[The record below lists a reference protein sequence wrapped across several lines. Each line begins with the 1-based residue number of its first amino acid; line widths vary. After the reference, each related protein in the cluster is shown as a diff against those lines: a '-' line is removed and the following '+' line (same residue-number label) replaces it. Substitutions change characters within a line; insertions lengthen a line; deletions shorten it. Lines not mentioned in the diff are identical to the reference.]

1 MFDPVNASVFVGL
14 LCSFN
19 HENVLSI
26 KDLIIPLNESGQCE
40 DLYIITELL
49 DTDLSKVIY
58 SPQPLIDDHCQYFV
72 YQVFFVNAYNL
83 SCRRYASNLLH
94 LILAFKVCHLIVT
107 FNLRLSLFITC
118 AADLARSEISAF
130 REGAAS

>member
-1 MFDPVNASVFVGL
+1 MVSFLESAAATHSPRAVLEFFCSVLAGL

-26 KDLIIPLNESGQCE
+26 KDLIIPLNEEGQCE
-40 DLYIITELL
+40 DIYIITELL

-72 YQVFFVNAYNL
+72 YQVSPL
-83 SCRRYASNLLH
+83 PSRPGS
-94 LILAFKVCHLIVT
+94 
-107 FNLRLSLFITC
+107 
-118 AADLARSEISAF
+118 
-130 REGAAS
+130 

>member
-1 MFDPVNASVFVGL
+1 MLEILLFLTGL

-26 KDLIIPLNESGQCE
+26 KDLIIPLNEEGQCE
-40 DLYIITELL
+40 DIYIITELL

-72 YQVFFVNAYNL
+72 YQVSPLPFH
-83 SCRRYASNLLH
+83 RAS
-94 LILAFKVCHLIVT
+94 
-107 FNLRLSLFITC
+107 
-118 AADLARSEISAF
+118 
-130 REGAAS
+130 